1 MDRPFAKLLI
11 VAALSFYSTSGV
23 AQSLCFHRDD
33 NRRMSYDVFQISF
46 PPKFDVQAGD
56 YAKESPVYPASDYA
70 TISMKS
76 LRDMSAPSRS
86 GLSFRKHYLL
96 WANRCIHIAGTTPN
110 EEACRNTMRT
120 KGNGY
125 PEMIRGDLKDQL
137 RTAYSTYAKA
147 DACTLISASK
157 VLGEPQA
164 VLEAAA
170 EADGLELVT
179 AGASERERL
188 KATARSVTSKAGE
201 STNYLVD
208 VCVVEPDVLASDT
221 AGIVLDYEVWD
232 SRTPAEAVS
241 LMKRLRD
248 LLHKHG
254 KTFIVTTNP
263 IPRPPNGISGE
274 SAREIL
280 DLADGFATTI
290 ASGASPGNPSTNARR
305 RERQR
310 SVVEDYRL
318 QLGELTDHGK
328 HPLSAKQKA
337 KLIWNISLFDTQL
350 DEARELH
357 DEFKQQGYR
366 GVMIFRNFVR
376 QGGACSRTENQVT
389 SCLTLGA
396 CDGKFGSLRSSA
408 AP

>member
-1 MDRPFAKLLI
+1 MDRPLAKLLI
-11 VAALSFYSTSGV
+11 VAALSFYSTSGI
-23 AQSLCFHRDD
+23 AQSLCFQRDD

-46 PPKFDVQAGD
+46 PPKFSPQAGD
-56 YAKESPVYPASDYA
+56 YADDSPVYPASDYA

-76 LRDMSAPSRS
+76 LKEMSPASKS
-86 GLSFRKHYLL
+86 GFSFRKHYLL
-96 WANRCIHIAGTTPN
+96 WANRCIHIEGTTPS
-110 EEACRNTMRT
+110 EEACRNTVRT

-125 PEMIRGDLKDQL
+125 PEMLRGDLKDQL

-170 EADGLELVT
+170 KADGLELVT

-188 KATARSVTSKAGE
+188 KAVARSVTAKNGE

-208 VCVVEPDVLASDT
+208 VCVVESNVLASDT

-232 SRTPAEAVS
+232 SRTPVEAIS
-241 LMKRLRD
+241 LMTRLRD
-248 LLHKHG
+248 LVHKHG

-274 SAREIL
+274 SARAIL

-290 ASGASPGNPSTNARR
+290 ASGASPGNPSTYARQR
-305 RERQR
+305 DRQR

-318 QLGELTDHGK
+318 QLAELTDRGK
-328 HPLSAKQKA
+328 HPLSAKQRA

-357 DEFKQQGYR
+357 DEFKRQGYR

-396 CDGKFGSLRSSA
+396 CDGKFGSTRSSA
-408 AP
+408 HP